1 MNTLTLLCVLLLGLG
16 IFSLAARLDYRR
28 ERSREEDVE

>member
-1 MNTLTLLCVLLLGLG
+1 MNTLALLCVLLLGLG
-16 IFSLAARLDYRR
+16 IFSLVTSFDYRR

>member
-1 MNTLTLLCVLLLGLG
+1 MNALALLCVLLLGLG
-16 IFSLAARLDYRR
+16 VFSLATSFDYRR